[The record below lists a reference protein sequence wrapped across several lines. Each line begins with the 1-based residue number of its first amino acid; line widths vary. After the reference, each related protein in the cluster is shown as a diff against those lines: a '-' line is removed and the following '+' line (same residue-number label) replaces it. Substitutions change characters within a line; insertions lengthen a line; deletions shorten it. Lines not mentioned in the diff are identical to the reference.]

1 MQLTSPHSK
10 PAHSACKLDFPR
22 RHDLI
27 QLLENL
33 ISRDAVV
40 VNAGRADI
48 TGVSATTARCGKLA
62 GFFASD
68 LGIESSK
75 KVRGLSERCAEIV
88 WLTEYT
94 RLLLG

>member
-1 MQLTSPHSK
+1 
-10 PAHSACKLDFPR
+10 
-22 RHDLI
+22 
-27 QLLENL
+27 LLENL

-68 LGIESSK
+68 LGIESSIP
-75 KVRGLSERCAEIV
+75 VFSWDDNDAAVLFADDYAE
-88 WLTEYT
+88 T
-94 RLLLG
+94 